1 MTMSE
6 HESPHPSPQDSQPL
20 GWSTVAV
27 MSHADSAASDES
39 LFPRAFGGYTL
50 LRCIG
55 AGGFGQVF
63 LAHHDGTWERW
74 AIKVLAAHRLQNE
87 SSRQRFYLEA
97 RIGSELKH
105 PNILPVVDQGL
116 VDGQPFI
123 VMPFV
128 DGTNLQQFIGKHP
141 LEVPRAVELARLIAD
156 AVHVAHETG
165 YLHRDIKPENIL
177 VERET
182 GKPFIA
188 DFGLA
193 KATIAPLGI
202 SGTEDVIGTQP
213 YMPPE
218 QIDPVL
224 GDITAAT
231 DVYALG
237 VTLYQ
242 ALTGRTPFPRQ
253 DRPGRDIKTQIAWDA
268 PVPPSALN
276 PLVPADLDRVCLV
289 CLQKSPHDRYGSA
302 AEFAADLKRVE
313 NGQPVEA
320 CLPSGMK
327 LLWRRAQR
335 RPLQAAAMLVLLV
348 LATAGIWSAGL
359 YANRATRAETNLVNA
374 EGRADHAEV
383 TADLAVRRKAM
394 REYVADMRE
403 VSQARDAHDIARME
417 TLLDRHRPAD
427 GIEDLRGLEWY
438 YWDQVLKGLCRR
450 IEAEPGIRCLVVSD
464 DNRLLATANLDHAS
478 LWSLATGERLF
489 QLQIGPRKQR
499 QSANAPVEACDAVA
513 LSRDGTLLAAT
524 TFIMRGPNRVGT
536 LRVWETA
543 TGNERFAVTDDDS
556 ISGQSVAFSLDSSQV
571 VAGGHDGRW
580 QSWDLATG
588 TPAATGGG
596 SDPRDPY
603 PSPRSHPVTRLHFS
617 EDGLFI
623 ETTDETI
630 RRSEWLSSERIDAR
644 DSSPPQRGRGGG
656 RQGSVL
662 GAVLAHDSIRLLSSP
677 PRAGF
682 DDTPRQTPFEERYK
696 ATSIYMRGQ
705 RLIAGCSDNVVRVW
719 TVPPRPDRTPTD
731 PHELLGASGPLDSV
745 GFHNRLTLAATSGG
759 IICIWDGS
767 LATDPLAVESELTHY
782 QHSWEGEREYGMTR
796 SPSGR
801 LHTRFNPDAGTV
813 SLLNTDG
820 VVLAERM
827 GRSASPGVVLYS
839 PTERFVAFRG
849 DGASDSS
856 VPAHFSDNTVIL
868 WEVQRARRIA
878 TIPYPEGTHIVPWC
892 FSPDEKLFAAASIRS
907 NAIVVETGSGRE
919 VSQLAV
925 PGILELRFSPN
936 SGRLAVGARKQV
948 AVWDVASANWVFR
961 ADRGAR
967 DMQFDASG
975 NWLTMLSFEDR
986 QLSLTAD
993 LATGEIGPT
1002 DSVNMPKQT
1011 ASSAD
1016 GRRHYAITDG
1026 VLNVYFAESEDD
1038 EPILSVPVAGLS
1050 GDPTEL
1056 AAFLAARMAAWTAD
1070 SAPN

>member
-1 MTMSE
+1 MSE
-6 HESPHPSPQDSQPL
+6 HATPEPSPRDSQPL

-27 MSHADSAASDES
+27 MSRADSAASDES

-268 PVPPSALN
+268 PVPPSVLN

-513 LSRDGTLLAAT
+513 LSRDGTLMAAT

-543 TGNERFAVTDDDS
+543 TGTERFAVTDTDS
-556 ISGQSVAFSLDSSQV
+556 ISGQSIAFSPDGSQV
-571 VAGGHDGRW
+571 IAGGHDGRW
-580 QSWDLATG
+580 QCWDLTTG

-596 SDPRDPY
+596 PDPRDPY

-617 EDGLFI
+617 EDGRFI

-630 RRSEWLSSERIDAR
+630 RRSEWLSFERATAR
-644 DSSPPQRGRGGG
+644 DSSPPQRGRSMS

-677 PRAGF
+677 PQEGF
-682 DDTPRQTPFEERYK
+682 GDTPRQTTFEERYK

-705 RLIAGCSDNVVRVW
+705 RLVAGCTDNIVRVW
-719 TVPPRPDRTPTD
+719 TVHPQPGRTPID
-731 PHELLGASGPLDSV
+731 PAELMGAPGTLVSV
-745 GFHNRLTLAATSGG
+745 GYGSRVTLAATRGG
-759 IICIWDGS
+759 TICIWDRAS
-767 LATDPLAVESELTHY
+767 VRSPLAVESEPNHY
-782 QHSWEGEREYGMTR
+782 QHPGEGEREYGMTR
-796 SPSGR
+796 SPSGKLR
-801 LHTRFNPDAGTV
+801 TRFNPDAGTV
-813 SLLNTDG
+813 SLLNADG

-849 DGASDSS
+849 DGASDGS
-856 VPAHFSDNTVIL
+856 VPGRFSDNTVIL
-868 WEVQRARRIA
+868 WDVQRDRRIA

-892 FSPDEKLFAAASIRS
+892 FSPDEKLFAAASIGS
-907 NAIVVETGSGRE
+907 NAKVVETGSGRE
-919 VSQLAV
+919 VAQLAV
-925 PGILELRFSPN
+925 SGIIELHISPD
-936 SGRLAVGARKQV
+936 SRRLAIGARKQV
-948 AVWDVASANWVFR
+948 AVWDVASATWAFR

-975 NWLTMLSFEDR
+975 NWLTMLSFEDH

-993 LATGEIGPT
+993 LATGEFGPT
-1002 DSVNMPKQT
+1002 DSVIIPKQT

-1016 GRRHYAITDG
+1016 GRRHYAIKDG
-1026 VLNVYFAESEDD
+1026 VLNVFVAESEDD

-1050 GDPTEL
+1050 SNPAEL
-1056 AAFLAARMAAWTAD
+1056 ASFLAARMSAWTAD
-1070 SAPN
+1070 STPN